1 MRLIYSFLFVFV
13 SFHALS
19 QGSIAGKVKD
29 AKTGEA
35 LIGANVVIQGTT
47 IGAATDVDGAFEIPS
62 VKEGTYTLQV
72 SYVTYKVHVISDVV
86 VETAK
91 RVTLGDIILKEDAS
105 ELQEVVVTVG
115 RQTDTDF
122 ELIRSI
128 KDSKV
133 VVVGITAEQ
142 ISKTLD
148 RDAAQVLRRVPGI
161 TIKDDQFI
169 ISRGLAE
176 RYNPV
181 MLHNTYAPSVE
192 TDVRS
197 FSFATIPSNQ
207 LDRILVYKSPAADL
221 PGRFCWKCGE
231 NFYQKHS

>member
-1 MRLIYSFLFVFV
+1 MRFIYSFLFALV
-13 SFHALS
+13 SLHAFS
-19 QGSIAGKVKD
+19 QGSIAGKIKD

-47 IGAATDVDGAFEIPS
+47 IGAATDVDGAFELPS
-62 VKEGTYTLQV
+62 VKEGTYNLQI
-72 SYVTYKVHVISDVV
+72 SYVTYKAHIISDVV
-86 VETAK
+86 VETGK
-91 RVTLGDIILKEDAS
+91 RVTLDDIVLHEDAS

-115 RQTDTDF
+115 RHTDTDF

-133 VVVGITAEQ
+133 VVVGITSEQ
-142 ISKTLD
+142 ISKSLD
-148 RDAAQVLRRVPGI
+148 RDAAQVLKRVPGI

-197 FSFATIPSNQ
+197 FSFQTIPSSQ
-207 LDRILVYKSPAADL
+207 LDRMLVYKSPAADI
-221 PGRFCWKCGE
+221 PGDFG
-231 NFYQKHS
+231 